1 MKKSFVLYFD
11 AYPCLEWLPADQ
23 RGELFSALF
32 EYARETAE
40 GRMEMGPV
48 LERHPDMTPVTRMAF
63 AFIGETIR
71 RDTEKWREKHE
82 RYRQAAQQRA
92 VFSGDSTVGR
102 LRFPG
107 GGATLGTR

>member
-82 RYRQAAQQRA
+82 RYAKAARRRRQESAAQDP
-92 VFSGDSTVGR
+92 GDEAWGYVE
-102 LRFPG
+102 
-107 GGATLGTR
+107 